1 MWRIIPARYSVNFQ
15 TMLSRVWVVQ
25 KNLSLFRAAGTRWT
39 LVITVFTIYMYQYMD
54 HNMEQHIYQD
64 ILRIIIWNNIYQD
77 ISRSEWISDF
87 ITFQS
92 FVIAQQRFLFQLS
105 IWLLLAWSD
114 KKYHKYSFSSYITLA
129 ISQRRMRKHASIISE
144 VFRYQQQHLHL
155 AFSFLRML
163 FIQRYFTKCPIFQQK
178 PSDPIHHIFL
188 SHLYGLL
195 SFRLKYQH
203 FRSIKC
209 QATTYHLQ
217 LYWSKQ
223 KS

>member
-25 KNLSLFRAAGTRWT
+25 NNLSLFRAAGTRWT

-77 ISRSEWISDF
+77 ILRSEWISDF

-178 PSDPIHHIFL
+178 PSDPIHHNFSISPL
-188 SHLYGLL
+188 WLALL
-195 SFRLKYQH
+195 SPKVSTF
-203 FRSIKC
+203 
-209 QATTYHLQ
+209 
-217 LYWSKQ
+217 
-223 KS
+223 

>member
-1 MWRIIPARYSVNFQ
+1 
-15 TMLSRVWVVQ
+15 
-25 KNLSLFRAAGTRWT
+25 
-39 LVITVFTIYMYQYMD
+39 
-54 HNMEQHIYQD
+54 MEQY
-64 ILRIIIWNNIYQD
+64 
-77 ISRSEWISDF
+77 ISRYIKKWISDF

-178 PSDPIHHIFL
+178 PSDPIHHNFSISPL
-188 SHLYGLL
+188 WLALL
-195 SFRLKYQH
+195 SPKVSTF
-203 FRSIKC
+203 
-209 QATTYHLQ
+209 
-217 LYWSKQ
+217 
-223 KS
+223 